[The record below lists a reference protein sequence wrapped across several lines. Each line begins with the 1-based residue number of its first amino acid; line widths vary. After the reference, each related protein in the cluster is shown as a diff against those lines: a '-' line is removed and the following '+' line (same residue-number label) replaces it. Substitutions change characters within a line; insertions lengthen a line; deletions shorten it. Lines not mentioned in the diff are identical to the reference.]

1 MSLRNNTA
9 QGGVTSLDRL
19 NGNVTLEAGS
29 GITIVDNAT
38 TNSIRLTTISQ
49 AANLDTVLQNG
60 DRSARTINLLTNVAD
75 TFPTLSLHDSISL
88 GNSKTAPD
96 VTIAYTDE
104 TPSGLKMTSGKIFR
118 SDIIGASAASMI
130 QSKSGITIDPGMQL
144 KTDYIDS
151 ATPGGRL
158 QV

>member
-9 QGGVTSLDRL
+9 QGGVSSLDSL
-19 NGNVTLEAGS
+19 KGNVTLEAGA
-29 GITIVDNAT
+29 GMTIVDNAT
-38 TNSIRLTTISQ
+38 TNSIRLSTISQ

-60 DRSARTINLLTNVAD
+60 DRSARTINLLTNVSD

-118 SDIIGASAASMI
+118 SDIRVKFKKWNLLGQMASNI
-130 QSKSGITIDPGMQL
+130 
-144 KTDYIDS
+144 
-151 ATPGGRL
+151 
-158 QV
+158 